1 MKEPEFKQ
9 YTVAELCDGF
19 VYSQEEGKG
28 LYGLKGQLVVQPEYQ
43 RNYLYAEE
51 GGKRELSVIDSVMK
65 HYPLGL
71 LYFNR
76 RPDGKLEVLDGQ
88 QRITSLGRF
97 LTDHFSYMLDGR
109 PYKFGA
115 LPDNLKQLVRDTRIL
130 TYICEGDESEIKE
143 WFLIINK
150 QGITLNEQEKLNAIY
165 SGPFVTLAREQF
177 SNSKN
182 SNIHKWSAYVKG
194 NVKRQDYLQTALEW
208 VSGGNVSDYMMEHRF
223 DTTIE
228 PLVRRFETVIEW
240 IKQTFDEEWPEMCGQ
255 PWGELYDKYGKK
267 PYDHTEVTAKVRE
280 LMQDDFVENRRGVF
294 EYVLGGCKDTKLLN
308 IRLFDKPTM
317 RRVYEKQTEKAKKE
331 GVSNCPLC
339 AVGHEANSHR
349 IYKMKEMDADHV
361 TAWSKGGT
369 TTEKNCQ
376 MLCTTHN
383 RAEGNR

>member
-19 VYSQEEGKG
+19 VYSKEEGKG

-43 RNYLYAEE
+43 RNYLYAED

-97 LTDHFSYMLDGR
+97 LTDHFSYMLAGR

-115 LPDNLKQLVRDTRIL
+115 LPDDLQQLVRDTRIL

-182 SNIHKWSAYVKG
+182 SNIHKWAAYVKG
-194 NVKRQDYLQTALEW
+194 NVKRQDYLRTALEW

-223 DTTIE
+223 DTNIE
-228 PLVRRFETVIEW
+228 PLVGRFETVIEW
-240 IKQTFDEEWPEMCGQ
+240 IKQTFDEEWPEMCGL
-255 PWGELYDKYGKK
+255 PWGELYDKYGKN
-267 PYDHTEVTAKVRE
+267 PYNHTEVTAKVRE
-280 LMQDDFVENRRGVF
+280 LMQDDYVQDRRGVF
-294 EYVLGGCKDTKLLN
+294 EYVLGECKDTRLLN
-308 IRLFDKPTM
+308 VRLFDKPTM
-317 RRVYEKQTEKAKKE
+317 RRVYERQTAAARLK
-331 GVSNCPLC
+331 GRSNCPLC
-339 AVGHEANSHR
+339 AVGHESNSSR
-349 IYKMKEMDADHV
+349 IYKLDEMEADHV
-361 TAWSKGGT
+361 AAWSRGGA
-369 TTEKNCQ
+369 TTEENCQ
-376 MLCTTHN
+376 MLCKIHN
-383 RAEGNR
+383 RAKGNR